1 LKISTTMLFNKIPII
16 EAIVINHRKEPFIES
31 GKSFDNSPSEPNNLT
46 RFLCMRSCN
55 EHEVD
60 IL

>member
-1 LKISTTMLFNKIPII
+1 MLFNKIPII